1 MAGHRPAP
9 PLPVN
14 DLQVCGAGLRP
25 ASDFGYRLVRT
36 LSLLLAMAVWAPAQ
50 SLPEGSGKE
59 LVEVICSS
67 CHSTERIAAQHKT
80 KPEWQDKVLEMLQEE
95 TDVTQAEK
103 DQIIDYLAKSFPA
116 KIQEKINVNLA
127 AAKDLET
134 ALELPAESA
143 AAIVRY
149 REQNGAFKTI
159 DDLKKVPGVDA
170 AKIEAKKDNL
180 QF

>member
-1 MAGHRPAP
+1 VG
-9 PLPVN
+9 
-14 DLQVCGAGLRP
+14 
-25 ASDFGYRLVRT
+25 VR
-36 LSLLLAMAVWAPAQ
+36 LLLLILGVTLCAPAQ

-67 CHSTERIAAQHKT
+67 CHSTERIAAQHRT
-80 KPEWQDKVLEMLQEE
+80 KPQWQDKVLEMLQEE

-116 KIQEKINVNLA
+116 KINVNTA

-134 ALELPAESA
+134 ALELPVESA
-143 AAIVRY
+143 AALVKY

-170 AKIEAKKDNL
+170 AKIEAKRDRL
-180 QF
+180 DF

>member
-1 MAGHRPAP
+1 MA
-9 PLPVN
+9 LY
-14 DLQVCGAGLRP
+14 
-25 ASDFGYRLVRT
+25 S
-36 LSLLLAMAVWAPAQ
+36 PAQ

-80 KPEWQDKVLEMLQEE
+80 KPQWQDKVLEMLQEE

-103 DQIIDYLAKSFPA
+103 DTIVDYLAKSFPA
-116 KIQEKINVNLA
+116 QIDIKKVNVNTA
-127 AAKDLET
+127 AEKDLERE
-134 ALELPAESA
+134 LELPPESA

-159 DDLKKVPGVDA
+159 DDLKRVPGVDA
-170 AKIEAKKDNL
+170 AKIEAKRDRL
-180 QF
+180 DF